1 MSDCCNKIKVRSEDE
16 KKDLQIRL
24 NRIIGQLNGIK
35 KMIDED
41 RYCNDILIQLL
52 SVNKSI
58 KSLSNQILDNHMHSC
73 LIESINNGDDSV
85 VDEIMEMIKRFL

>member
-52 SVNKSI
+52 SVDKSI